1 MQTVPESVSMAE
13 APTTPETFELI
24 IPPSG
29 EIVARDV
36 SWEDFLANKNWEHV
50 EWVDG
55 WVVKMAGIELSHDG
69 LTGFLR
75 LLFTAFL
82 ELTGIGGRIFQ
93 DPVLIRLKSIRAGR
107 APDLMLLLPEND
119 AEYVHNYVRGAP
131 DLIVEIVSPSSDKR
145 DRVDKFREYEQ
156 AGVREYWILDPRFRE
171 LAFYQLDDNGE
182 YERIAPD
189 ENGVYTSRVLP
200 QFRLEVALLWRDPLP
215 GVLET
220 LEILRVMLAAP
231 AADTKQEE

>member
-55 WVVKMAGIELSHDG
+55 WVVKMPGIDEKHDA
-69 LTGFLR
+69 LNGFLF
-75 LLFTAFL
+75 LLLTAYL
-82 ELTGIGGRIFQ
+82 HLSGLRGRIFQ
-93 DPVLIRLKSIRAGR
+93 DPMLMKPFPHLPGR
-107 APDLMLLLPEND
+107 APDLMLLLPEHLD
-119 AEYVHNYVRGAP
+119 RIGAKAVEGAA
-131 DLIVEIVSPSSDKR
+131 DLVIEIVSPKGERR
-145 DRVDKFREYEQ
+145 DRIEKFREYEK
-156 AGVREYWILDPRFRE
+156 AGVLEYWIFDWRFSE
-171 LAFYQLDDNGE
+171 AAFYQLDENAE
-182 YERIAPD
+182 YQRIAPD

-200 QFRLEVALLWRDPLP
+200 KFQLKIDLLWQREFPDYLAIARM
-215 GVLET
+215 VEA
-220 LEILRVMLAAP
+220 MLAAP
-231 AADTKQEE
+231 AADAKQEE